1 MLPQNKSVN
10 IQNSLAFIL
19 LVLLPFVHFVPQVLR
34 RDEYGFGVHQFQFC
48 LSNLNSDSNI
58 YWKE

>member
-34 RDEYGFGVHQFQFC
+34 RDEYGFG